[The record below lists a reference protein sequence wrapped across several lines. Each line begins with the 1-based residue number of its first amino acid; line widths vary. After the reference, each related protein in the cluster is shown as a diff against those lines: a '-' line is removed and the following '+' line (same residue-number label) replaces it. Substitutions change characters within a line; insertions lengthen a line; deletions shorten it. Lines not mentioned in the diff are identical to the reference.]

1 MERFSRRTISVSEGR
16 RRSHNQEER
25 GRFIFGSSNDW
36 DICPFL
42 FPYTSSTSS
51 LSFLLLLLHLL
62 NLHPFHLSDIILQK
76 YSPPSSSTSPSPAS
90 PPVQVYLE
98 VEVEAATLQLLNQNR
113 TIAENTQSREQQ
125 TTLIWKLH
133 LLLKHRYTQ
142 KKLQEH
148 GDHHP
153 FVEGE
158 HRNWR
163 AHNAHRHKVTFWN
176 SALF

>member
-1 MERFSRRTISVSEGR
+1 MKITLNHLWKVERFSRRTISVSEGR

-98 VEVEAATLQLLNQNR
+98 VEVVAIVVFPSSSLLVFLHLSIISLSTCPGVFGSGGGGGYTSASQS
-113 TIAENTQSREQQ
+113 EPDDSREH
-125 TTLIWKLH
+125 TISWATNNFD
-133 LLLKHRYTQ
+133 LKAS
-142 KKLQEH
+142 
-148 GDHHP
+148 
-153 FVEGE
+153 F
-158 HRNWR
+158 
-163 AHNAHRHKVTFWN
+163 
-176 SALF
+176 

>member
-90 PPVQVYLE
+90 PPVQCPGVFGSGGGGHCSFPFIISSCLPPP
-98 VEVEAATLQLLNQNR
+98 LHHQPLHL
-113 TIAENTQSREQQ
+113 SRC
-125 TTLIWKLH
+125 IWKWRWRRLH
-133 LLLKHRYTQ
+133 FSFSIRT
-142 KKLQEH
+142 
-148 GDHHP
+148 G
-153 FVEGE
+153 
-158 HRNWR
+158 R
-163 AHNAHRHKVTFWN
+163 
-176 SALF
+176 